1 MNLVSLWREALYSRA
16 SMLPAKIPQRV
27 VLRQLLDSGKLTAAE
42 TKTVKQLFD
51 NLSRGRI
58 GGLNSQQ
65 SAWIEQVCQ
74 RCGVAVDRPKP
85 PPRKKKDDTKRLAA
99 EFDAMP
105 RPKKPPGR

>member
-1 MNLVSLWREALYSRA
+1 
-16 SMLPAKIPQRV
+16 MLPAKVPQRV

-42 TKTVKQLFD
+42 TKTIRQLFD
-51 NLSRGRI
+51 DLSHGRI

-65 SAWIEQVCQ
+65 STWVEQVCQ
-74 RCGVAVDRPKP
+74 RCGVTVDRPKP
-85 PPRKKKDDTKRLAA
+85 PPRKKKDDTKRLVA